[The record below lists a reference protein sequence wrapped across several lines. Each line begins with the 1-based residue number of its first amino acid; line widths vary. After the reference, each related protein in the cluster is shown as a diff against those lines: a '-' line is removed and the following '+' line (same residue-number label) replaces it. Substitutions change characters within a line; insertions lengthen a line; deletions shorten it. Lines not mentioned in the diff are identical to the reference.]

1 MHMIF
6 CYLTGAWKEE
16 YGAFIFEEQ

>member
-6 CYLTGAWKEE
+6 CHLTGAWKEE